1 MFFPRFFVTLKRIRG
16 SNLVVKPST
25 DGFPVCQLCGML
37 PRSYRVNRM
46 KKETVQTMNIRGR
59 LVDLARPQVMGI
71 LNVTP
76 DSFYAG
82 SRCAGEEAIRQR
94 VCRIRH
100 EGATMLDV
108 GGYSSRPGADDVSP
122 AEEWRRLNPAIEIAR
137 EEWPEAIISVDT
149 FRADV
154 ARRAVEAGADI
165 VNDISGGDMD
175 PEMFP
180 AVAELHVPYILM
192 HMQGTPK
199 DMQQAPRY
207 ADVMSEVFRSLGER
221 VEVLHEM
228 GVADVILDPGFG
240 FGKTLEQNYRMM
252 ARLGEFRMLGCP
264 LLVGVSRKSMIYRLL
279 GCTPEQALNGTTVLH
294 TVALMNGAGIL
305 RAHDVREAV
314 EAVKIYTQ
322 CWISD

>member
-1 MFFPRFFVTLKRIRG
+1 M
-16 SNLVVKPST
+16 
-25 DGFPVCQLCGML
+25 
-37 PRSYRVNRM
+37 
-46 KKETVQTMNIRGR
+46 KETIKTMNIRGR
-59 LVDLARPQVMGI
+59 LVDVSRPMVMGI

-82 SRCAGEEAIRQR
+82 SRCDGEEAIRQR
-94 VCRIRH
+94 VRRIRH
-100 EGATMLDV
+100 EGASILDV
-108 GGYSSRPGADDVSP
+108 GGYSSRPGAGDVDP
-122 AEEWRRLNPAIEIAR
+122 QEEWRRLQPAIEISR
-137 EEWPEAIISVDT
+137 EEWPDAIISVDT

-165 VNDISGGDMD
+165 INDISGGDMD
-175 PEMFP
+175 PGMFP
-180 AVAELHVPYILM
+180 TVAALHVPYILM

-199 DMQQAPRY
+199 DMQQAPSY

-240 FGKTLEQNYRMM
+240 FGKTMEQNYRMM
-252 ARLGEFRMLGCP
+252 ARLGEFSLLGCP

-279 GCTPEQALNGTTVLH
+279 GCTPEQALNGTTVLN
-294 TVALMNGAGIL
+294 VMALMNGASIL
-305 RAHDVREAV
+305 RVHDVREAV

>member
-1 MFFPRFFVTLKRIRG
+1 M
-16 SNLVVKPST
+16 
-25 DGFPVCQLCGML
+25 
-37 PRSYRVNRM
+37 
-46 KKETVQTMNIRGR
+46 KETIKTMNIRGR
-59 LVDLARPQVMGI
+59 LVDVSRPMVMGI

-82 SRCAGEEAIRQR
+82 SRCDGEEAIRQR
-94 VCRIRH
+94 VRRIRH
-100 EGATMLDV
+100 EGAAILDV
-108 GGYSSRPGADDVSP
+108 GGYSSRPGAGDVDP
-122 AEEWRRLNPAIEIAR
+122 QEEWRRLQPAIEISR
-137 EEWPEAIISVDT
+137 EEWPDAIISVDT

-165 VNDISGGDMD
+165 INDISGGDMD
-175 PEMFP
+175 PGMFP
-180 AVAELHVPYILM
+180 AVAALHVPYILM

-199 DMQQAPRY
+199 DMQQAPSY

-240 FGKTLEQNYRMM
+240 FGKTMEQNYRMM
-252 ARLGEFRMLGCP
+252 ARLGEFRLLGCP

-279 GCTPEQALNGTTVLH
+279 GCTPEQALNGTTVLN
-294 TVALMNGAGIL
+294 VMALMNGASIL
-305 RAHDVREAV
+305 RVHDVREAV